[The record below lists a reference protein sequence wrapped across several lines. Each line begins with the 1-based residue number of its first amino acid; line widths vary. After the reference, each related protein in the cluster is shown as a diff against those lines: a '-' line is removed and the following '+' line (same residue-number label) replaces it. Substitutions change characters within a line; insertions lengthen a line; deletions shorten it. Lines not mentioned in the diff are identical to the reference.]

1 MNRPSYA
8 LALLLAALGGPLFL
22 AGTARSETPS
32 TRPVCTPPVV
42 AVHPVDLFNSPLPC
56 PGYINEYGDQ
66 DLAAGTDTAHDAAA
80 EQAAP
85 RVANTPLGNQYDD
98 LFETLRDAAGKAIA
112 AFQTKIVEV
121 DPSAY
126 NADAPQIPAYE
137 PYAEEHEATEEA
149 AVESAAGET
158 SPVAGYESQ
167 FSGYGPA
174 RDTYHYAPVK
184 NFDLDKV
191 IAEHNRFAIDRFA
204 FSVWEQASNSQLVA
218 QTSDYVNEAHSLYQ
232 ELACEYP
239 FERLVDASEAAWDRV
254 EEYNRLNAPQP
265 ATLAVGDRGYRLPYD
280 DCGWECDYAWQS
292 GLSNVSPSPLAP
304 RGNVTKR
311 EALVSLARS
320 LRGMASQLEA
330 ASNLIAQWGGIDLA
344 ELQQDKAAR

>member
-8 LALLLAALGGPLFL
+8 LALLLAALGGPLFFS
-22 AGTARSETPS
+22 GTARSETTS
-32 TRPVCTPPVV
+32 RPVCTPPVV

-66 DLAAGTDTAHDAAA
+66 DLAADANHAHDAAV
-80 EQAAP
+80 EHAAP
-85 RVANTPLGNQYDD
+85 RVATTPLGTQYDD
-98 LFETLRDAAGKAIA
+98 LFETLRDAAGQALA

-126 NADAPQIPAYE
+126 KADAPQVPAYE
-137 PYAEEHEATEEA
+137 PYAEENAVAEE
-149 AVESAAGET
+149 VSESDANET
-158 SPVAGYESQ
+158 STVEGYESE

-174 RDTYHYAPVK
+174 RDTYRFAPVK

-191 IAEHNRFAIDRFA
+191 IAAEQNRFAADRFA
-204 FSVWEQASNSQLVA
+204 LKLLAQISASELAA
-218 QTSDYVNEAHSLYQ
+218 QVRDYANEGYSLYQ

-239 FERLVDASEAAWDRV
+239 LERLADASEAAWDRV
-254 EEYNRLNAPQP
+254 EEHRRLNSPQP
-265 ATLAVGDRGYRLPYD
+265 ATLAVSDEGFRLPYD

-292 GLSNVSPSPLAP
+292 GLSSVSPSPLAP
-304 RGNVTKR
+304 RGNLTKR

-320 LRGMASQLEA
+320 LRGLADQLEA
-330 ASNLIAQWGGIDLA
+330 ASNLIAQWGDIDLA
-344 ELQQDKAAR
+344 ELQNTKAAR